1 MQSFFKNFILPLLAI
16 TMFITSNRARAGEI
30 NDLIKAGYE
39 IKGITSNPQM
49 VILLQKED
57 SVMLCFLKSC
67 GEWGISSRLRKAQ
80 LKPIC

>member
-57 SVMLCFLKSC
+57 SVMLCFLNHVENGGFRAGCEK
-67 GEWGISSRLRKAQ
+67 LN
-80 LKPIC
+80 

>member
-39 IKGITSNPQM
+39 IKGMFP
-49 VILLQKED
+49 E
-57 SVMLCFLKSC
+57 SC

>member
-57 SVMLCFLKSC
+57 L
-67 GEWGISSRLRKAQ
+67 
-80 LKPIC
+80 